1 MPDPLVGL
9 HPSEPCSSRVAVRR
23 LRRLAL
29 LDVGCPPNSA
39 SRAHRSEHR
48 ASSTPWCLHP
58 KTQTFQN
65 RPLPLQSAEA
75 FHNNM
80 RIGPPPSRFTEMS
93 RATRPASFSSCCAE
107 APHSVSPLKPS
118 RHRQPKPATNSF
130 CQETEPD
137 RPLRLQGFAPR
148 ESPPLH
154 TSCLGLHAARSSHG
168 LYALQGVL
176 PHCGATAFTASPLM
190 GFAFTDTRTHRLLL
204 PYRVSPTARLAFLP
218 KQTADPPG
226 LCRLLILTDV

>member
-1 MPDPLVGL
+1 LRPQVFSTSRRFHPPRACWPYFMPDPLVGL

-118 RHRQPKPATNSF
+118 RHRQPKPATNSKLPRNRTRQASSPTRV
-130 CQETEPD
+130 CST
-137 RPLRLQGFAPR
+137 R
-148 ESPPLH
+148 ESA
-154 TSCLGLHAARSSHG
+154 TSYKLFRPARS
-168 LYALQGVL
+168 
-176 PHCGATAFTASPLM
+176 T
-190 GFAFTDTRTHRLLL
+190 
-204 PYRVSPTARLAFLP
+204 
-218 KQTADPPG
+218 
-226 LCRLLILTDV
+226 